1 MMSVISTPGIVDL
14 VGAGRGDAELLT
26 AAVEWLQWLQLP
38 LCAVVAVGLD
48 RVLGEPRR
56 FHPLVGFGRLAQR
69 IEAALRRFP
78 TRHNRQKNAGIAAW
92 LLAVLPFAGVA
103 LWLRNIGPAWLVVAL
118 DVVLLYFALGAQSL
132 REHVLPIADALDA
145 DDLPAAREAVG
156 RIVSRDTTAL
166 DETAVARAAVESTLE
181 NGSDAVFGALFWF
194 ALLGGPGALLF
205 RLANTLDAM
214 WGYRN
219 ERYLHFGCA
228 AARFDDLLGY
238 LPARLCALTYAAL
251 GRGGQALACWRA
263 QAPLWDSPNAGPVMA
278 AGAGSLG
285 VSLGGAAVYHGQ
297 REARPTLGVG
307 SAPIAADIR
316 RALTLVRR
324 GIGLWLT
331 AGLVLALLGGAFHA

>member
-1 MMSVISTPGIVDL
+1 MSTTGTVYL
-14 VGAGRGDAELLT
+14 VGAGRGDPELLM
-26 AAVEWLQWLQLP
+26 AAVELLPLLQLP
-38 LCAVVAVGLD
+38 LCALVAVGLD
-48 RVLGEPRR
+48 RLFGEPRR
-56 FHPLVGFGRLAQR
+56 FHPLVGFGRLAQG

-78 TRHNRQKNAGIAAW
+78 TRHNWQKSAGIAAW
-92 LLAVLPFAGVA
+92 ALAVLPFAGLA
-103 LWLRNIGPAWLVVAL
+103 LWLRNIAPAWLVVPL
-118 DVVLLYFALGAQSL
+118 DVVLLYFALGAESL
-132 REHVLPIADALDA
+132 REHVVPIAAALDA
-145 DDLPAAREAVG
+145 GELPAAREAVG

-166 DETAVARAAVESTLE
+166 DEPAVARAAVESTLE

-219 ERYLHFGCA
+219 ERYLHFGRA
-228 AARFDDLLGY
+228 AARVDDLLGY
-238 LPARLCALTYAAL
+238 LPARLCALTYAVL

-297 REARPTLGVG
+297 REARPALGVG
-307 SAPIAADIR
+307 PAPTAADIR

-324 GIGLWLT
+324 GIGLWLL
-331 AGLVLALLGGAFHA
+331 AGFVPALVWGALHA